1 MRKANGSTIASCLF
15 TIFLR
20 PASALTMMESMVD
33 DSRSDSKTP
42 APDPAKLV
50 ERLQSLKNRLANMAQ
65 TLEISVAASTPV
77 KGSAS
82 DEIMYSTPK
91 VVKDFLESQVTK
103 DFVSS
108 DYVANESEQIIEIR
122 YTIAASSQEEVDRI
136 ISEIRQ
142 KPDIKPTTL
151 TY

>member
-1 MRKANGSTIASCLF
+1 
-15 TIFLR
+15 
-20 PASALTMMESMVD
+20 MESMVD

-65 TLEISVAASTPV
+65 TLENSVAASTPV